1 MPRCRIGERFDD
13 RTEIIMDDAAL
24 KALVCIAGVIALH
37 FYFRGLVKRVLQDN
51 SYFAKEILEE
61 FERMER
67 VRAEWAESF
76 QRIEAGM
83 RKESQPTS
91 EKRGK

>member
-1 MPRCRIGERFDD
+1 
-13 RTEIIMDDAAL
+13 
-24 KALVCIAGVIALH
+24 
-37 FYFRGLVKRVLQDN
+37 
-51 SYFAKEILEE
+51 
-61 FERMER
+61 